1 MSANLCRALMM
12 LAIVGAT
19 SPGSVSA
26 QDENLAATQPSDTQ
40 THEGASE
47 ATQTEATPP
56 GARPD
61 TSTPQ
66 NSANATEAV
75 TAPDSATA
83 ATSQPASQPTEAGPG
98 ATFEYANTWDLNI
111 EGGVGST
118 IDPGKVAGFGRIRG
132 GMLAIRDNLHAS
144 IGLTLE
150 VNSLAPITFGVQ
162 AELMHLE
169 YGVWAQI
176 GAMLDT
182 KPRPGFQA
190 AVGYSIV
197 GFEMQYRDV
206 GPQNGSGPYQV
217 ALFGKLR
224 IPVRHIFKAI
234 FGK

>member
-1 MSANLCRALMM
+1 MIAHLSRALAMAMVLGAM
-12 LAIVGAT
+12 LPRLALA
-19 SPGSVSA
+19 
-26 QDENLAATQPSDTQ
+26 DEANTAATQPTDAEA
-40 THEGASE
+40 HEGDSE
-47 ATQTEATPP
+47 APETATRQ
-56 GARPD
+56 AD
-61 TSTPQ
+61 TSGPQ
-66 NSANATEAV
+66 TNAVAPDAIA
-75 TAPDSATA
+75 APDSPPLP
-83 ATSQPASQPTEAGPG
+83 TSQPTSQPTEAGPG

-150 VNSLAPITFGVQ
+150 INSLAPITFGVQ

-169 YGVWAQI
+169 YGVWAQV